1 MCKNGTRGMG
11 VDIMKKISQFIIK
24 ILLIIF
30 IMQFIYIPI
39 SNATTWG
46 EIFNLGDEFL
56 ELGKEE
62 SKNAD
67 NGTIDSRRLNT
78 EIGSIYNLL
87 FALGVILSVIVG
99 AIIGIK
105 LMFGGIEEKAKTKEM
120 IAPYVAGCVVIF
132 GAFGIWKLVITVL
145 SNIS

>member
-1 MCKNGTRGMG
+1 
-11 VDIMKKISQFIIK
+11 MKKNFQFIIK

-30 IMQFIYIPI
+30 IMQFIYSPVC
-39 SNATTWG
+39 NASTWG
-46 EIFNLGDEFL
+46 DIFSLGDDFL

-62 SKNAD
+62 SKNEE
-67 NGTIDSRRLNT
+67 NGTIDSKRLN
-78 EIGSIYNLL
+78 EEVGNIYNLL
-87 FALGVILSVIVG
+87 FALGVVISVIVG

-120 IAPYVAGCVVIF
+120 IAPYVLGCIVIF
-132 GAFGIWKLVITVL
+132 GAFGIWKIVITLL